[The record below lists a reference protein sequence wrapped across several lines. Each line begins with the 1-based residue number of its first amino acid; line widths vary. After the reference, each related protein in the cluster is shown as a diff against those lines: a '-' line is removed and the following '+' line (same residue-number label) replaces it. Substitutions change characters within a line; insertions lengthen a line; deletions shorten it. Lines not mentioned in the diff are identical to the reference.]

1 MLVEVV
7 EAYTHLAP
15 QAAGAQVVVA
25 QLQVQVVLLI
35 MVRLTKVVV
44 EEHLHRL
51 LVVHLG
57 LMGVAG

>member
-1 MLVEVV
+1 M
-7 EAYTHLAP
+7 EAYTHLAQ